1 VKNREEEETLAIT
14 RTLRM
19 SFRNE
24 AGKTV
29 SISLDN
35 PKEDL
40 TAAAVEAAMD
50 LIIAKNIFTTSGGDL
65 VSKYDAK
72 IISTDTTDLY
82 TPPV

>member
-1 VKNREEEETLAIT
+1 MAIT

-65 VSKYDAK
+65 VSKYDCVFRPYP
-72 IISTDTTDLY
+72 DTHSGNIRTA
-82 TPPV
+82 

>member
-1 VKNREEEETLAIT
+1 MATT
-14 RTLRM
+14 TTLRM
-19 SFRNE
+19 SFKNE

-29 SISLDN
+29 SISLAN
-35 PKEDL
+35 PKEEL
-40 TAAAVEAAMD
+40 TAAEVEAAMD
-50 LIIAKNIFTTSGGDL
+50 LIIAKNILTTSGGDL